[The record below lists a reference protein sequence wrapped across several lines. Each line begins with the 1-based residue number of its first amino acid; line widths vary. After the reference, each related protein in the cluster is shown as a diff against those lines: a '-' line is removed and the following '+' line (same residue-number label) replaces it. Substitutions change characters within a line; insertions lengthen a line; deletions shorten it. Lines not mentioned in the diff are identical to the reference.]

1 MSSRRGNDINFDELY
16 SLKVDNLPYN
26 TSVHELRRLFDRYGD
41 IGDIP
46 RDRYNNQSRGFGFV
60 RFYSRKDADYACSRA
75 DGKQMNGRELRVS
88 IAKYRRPL
96 DEGRDRDRR
105 RRSRSRS
112 RRRSRTRSPPRR
124 SRSRD
129 DRSRSRSPRGR
140 SRSRSERRGDES
152 RSRSPHGHSRSRS
165 PSRSRSLSRS
175 PRD

>member
-41 IGDIP
+41 IGDVYIP

-96 DEGRDRDRR
+96 DEGRDRDSFIHLSSSRCHLMVVKVLI
-105 RRSRSRS
+105 RSIELAVY
-112 RRRSRTRSPPRR
+112 
-124 SRSRD
+124 
-129 DRSRSRSPRGR
+129 
-140 SRSRSERRGDES
+140 ERE
-152 RSRSPHGHSRSRS
+152 PWAV
-165 PSRSRSLSRS
+165 
-175 PRD
+175 

>member
-41 IGDIP
+41 IGDVYIP

-96 DEGRDRDRR
+96 DEGRDRDRFVFKFIKNK
-105 RRSRSRS
+105 
-112 RRRSRTRSPPRR
+112 TKF
-124 SRSRD
+124 
-129 DRSRSRSPRGR
+129 
-140 SRSRSERRGDES
+140 E
-152 RSRSPHGHSRSRS
+152 
-165 PSRSRSLSRS
+165 
-175 PRD
+175 